1 MWPWLVGVAVIVVMA
16 VVAGAVLLL
25 SGPGDAADARSVQDV
40 ADLAVEAAEELDVE
54 KGVDL
59 LCEAPSDGERE
70 ELEDL
75 IAEAQDEAGTD
86 DPEVDYEVSD
96 VEGDET
102 GSFTVEVTSDE
113 DGLEDRDLVLE
124 VEVGQDGDRSCVEG
138 AESQ

>member
-1 MWPWLVGVAVIVVMA
+1 MIVVVAVA
-16 VVAGAVLLL
+16 AGAVLLL
-25 SGPGDAADARSVQDV
+25 SGPGEASDARSVQDV
-40 ADLAVEAAEELDVE
+40 ADLAVDAAEELDVE

-96 VEGDET
+96 VEGDAT
-102 GSFTVEVTSDE
+102 GSFTVTVTSDE